1 MKNPLPPPSVP
12 PPPGTPQENGGSLDP
27 SELAEVILGAEARP
41 AERTAETSTLAIPA
55 GHLDQVQS
63 EAQAPSRAAGSRTE
77 VLPVLASAPPSGGV
91 LKRWLGLAACL
102 LLAGVAVWW
111 FLRPKPQEDAG
122 TGVPVRAQAPPAAEP
137 VPPELRPY
145 LDRAARGDAQAMHMI
160 ALMYWNGL
168 NVKQDRVKG
177 LAWYRKSAEAGD
189 KAARKELGVI
199 EGR

>member
-1 MKNPLPPPSVP
+1 M
-12 PPPGTPQENGGSLDP
+12 DP
-27 SELAEVILGAEARP
+27 SELAEVILGTGPHP
-41 AERTAETSTLAIPA
+41 AERTAEASTMAIPA
-55 GHLDQVQS
+55 GHLEQVQS
-63 EAQAPSRAAGSRTE
+63 EAQAPPQGAGSRTE
-77 VLPVLASAPPSGGV
+77 VLPVRAPAPPSGGA

-102 LLAGVAVWW
+102 LLAGLAAWW
-111 FLRPKPQEDAG
+111 FLRPKPREDAG
-122 TGVPVRAQAPPAAEP
+122 TGVPVQAQAPPASEP
-137 VPPELRPY
+137 APPELRPY

-189 KAARKELGVI
+189 KAARKELRVI